1 MNYAD
6 PRLRDM
12 LAGEYVMA
20 TLPRRARAR
29 FERLMAA
36 DPALARL
43 VGEWQERLMPLDATA
58 DPVAPPPQIWRAIE
72 SATGAAVVAAA
83 RPERRGGSHSW
94 WNFLPLWR
102 GLAFGAM
109 AAAAALALFVVVSRP
124 PTPGQAIIAVL
135 ADLSGAPSWLAAGRS
150 DSGIEVAAIRPQAIA
165 ADRAFELWA
174 IAGGPPRS
182 LGLLPP
188 SPGERLVLPA
198 GSVPRDGVLAISL
211 EPQGGSRTGAPTGPV
226 VYQGKILPTAL

>member
-83 RPERRGGSHSW
+83 RPERRGG
-94 WNFLPLWR
+94 R
-102 GLAFGAM
+102 GRG
-109 AAAAALALFVVVSRP
+109 
-124 PTPGQAIIAVL
+124 
-135 ADLSGAPSWLAAGRS
+135 AAGGR
-150 DSGIEVAAIRPQAIA
+150 GAARGGPRNRRGAA
-165 ADRAFELWA
+165 RRLANRCADRAGRLSGQDPADRALAARPDPEP
-174 IAGGPPRS
+174 GPYGRIKKS
-182 LGLLPP
+182 GNGAA
-188 SPGERLVLPA
+188 SKSSTPA
-198 GSVPRDGVLAISL
+198 
-211 EPQGGSRTGAPTGPV
+211 
-226 VYQGKILPTAL
+226 